1 MDDLQTRL
9 REFVALDEPAMGLT
23 SQTLLAAAR
32 RSQRRRRGAGILGG
46 AMLMLALTLAVTA
59 ALTKL
64 AEPQQAPAPQVA
76 GPARVSLPYGQTAE
90 AIDAAVRAYVPDGG
104 ALVTEKVYP
113 SDWTRDTALPIEL
126 ADQATDW
133 HGFWRLPN
141 RQLLR
146 VSLMYLPHPDS
157 GATPCADLDT
167 SCEVTRAPDGS
178 LLVSYVLVSDGGEQT
193 LWVRNY
199 RSSTFQVLVGIRT
212 DDNQFAYTRAQ
223 LGELATDPALSFDK
237 PAVLPTGTPL
247 P

>member
-1 MDDLQTRL
+1 MDDLQARL

-23 SQTLLAAAR
+23 SQKLLAAAR
-32 RSQRRRRGAGILGG
+32 RSQRRRRGVGILGG
-46 AMLMLALTLAVTA
+46 AVLVLAITLAVTA
-59 ALTKL
+59 ALTKQ
-64 AEPQQAPAPQVA
+64 AGPPQAPAPQVA
-76 GPARVSLPYGQTAE
+76 APRVSLPYGQTAE

-113 SDWTRDTALPIEL
+113 SDWTRDAALPIEQ
-126 ADQATDW
+126 ADRATDW

-141 RQLLR
+141 GQLLR

-167 SCEVTRAPDGS
+167 SCEATRAPDGS

-199 RSSTFQVLVGIRT
+199 RSPTFQVLVGIRT

-223 LGELATDPALSFDK
+223 LGELATDPALSFNK